1 MKLSTKLVRLGTET
15 AFEVLAKA
23 KKLESQGKKIIHL
36 EIGEPDFETPDHIKS
51 AAKKALDDGYTHYGP
66 SPGLMEVREVIADHQ
81 SSVHGKKIS
90 PENVI
95 ITPGAKPIMF
105 FSIMALIDQGDE
117 VIYPNPGFPIY
128 ESMINYVG
136 GKAVP
141 VQLKEERGFN
151 ADVDQ
156 IESLISSKTKLII
169 LNSPNNPCGSV
180 MDKDDIRRI
189 AKIASDNDIVIL
201 TDEVYKDLY
210 FIKKVT
216 ASLIFFSYST
226 HLFSLGCNSLSDF
239 LFIFNPYI
247 LSRA

>member
-105 FSIMALIDQGDE
+105 FSIMAL
-117 VIYPNPGFPIY
+117 
-128 ESMINYVG
+128 
-136 GKAVP
+136 
-141 VQLKEERGFN
+141 
-151 ADVDQ
+151 
-156 IESLISSKTKLII
+156 
-169 LNSPNNPCGSV
+169 
-180 MDKDDIRRI
+180 
-189 AKIASDNDIVIL
+189 
-201 TDEVYKDLY
+201 
-210 FIKKVT
+210 
-216 ASLIFFSYST
+216 
-226 HLFSLGCNSLSDF
+226 
-239 LFIFNPYI
+239 
-247 LSRA
+247 